1 MPGTTIEATVKR
13 VVDGDTLYIEE
24 FSKSI
29 RILSLDTEESRAT
42 TGGKPVT
49 PWGKRAAER
58 AKVLLPEGSK
68 VTLEFQGQESPEE
81 VWTRYVDNFG
91 CGLAWVHLD
100 NGIDFQEMMIR
111 EGYSPYFS
119 KYGYAEWPELHQRYT
134 QAERAAQTDNIGVWN
149 QTEVNGSEMRNYA
162 VLGTWWD
169 LRARVIEDYRNYKH
183 SHPEVT
189 LYNTR
194 KNYLE
199 LVDLAKSGAE
209 VTIFTELRSIRRI
222 GGIHGLIS
230 IGNYEQPFDL
240 FIRNIDSAKSQEIVN
255 LLRTRYFPMEDE
267 RYPRRG
273 YAYVTGKLQLFRDNP
288 QMVIENPAAIQDSL

>member
-1 MPGTTIEATVKR
+1 MRGTKIKATVKR
-13 VVDGDTLYIEE
+13 VVDGDTPYVEE
-24 FSKSI
+24 FPKSI
-29 RILSLDTEESRAT
+29 RILSLDTEESHA

-49 PWGKRAAER
+49 PWGKRATER

-91 CGLAWVHLD
+91 RGLAWVHLD
-100 NGIDFQEMMIR
+100 DSTDFQEIMIR

-119 KYGYAEWPELHQRYT
+119 KYGYAEWLELHQRYT
-134 QAERAAQTDNIGVWN
+134 QAERAAQTENIGVWN

-169 LRARVIEDYRNYKH
+169 LRARLIDDYRSYKH

-199 LVDLAKSGAE
+199 LVDLAKSGAGI
-209 VTIFTELRSIRRI
+209 TIFTELRGIRRI

-230 IGNYEQPFDL
+230 IGSYEQPFEL

-267 RYPRRG
+267 CYPRRG
-273 YAYVTGKLQLFRDNP
+273 YAYVMGKLQLFRDNP
-288 QMVIENPAAIQDSL
+288 QMIIENPAAIQDGL